1 MSKDEFR
8 TMLYSLLTPASELLQ
23 HSPRAFAAA
32 SALAADDDAVQSSS
46 QSSSAGTM
54 FNSLRDLGGSG
65 ALSGG
70 GEGNVETKSTVEQL
84 VARIFNGC
92 DADLDAR
99 GGLDFVAFKKFIA
112 QTPEVI
118 QMMESVMARHAWTPL
133 DAREHEQAA
142 AAETVRGAAAT
153 HKHSRIA

>member
-1 MSKDEFR
+1 
-8 TMLYSLLTPASELLQ
+8 MLYSLLTPASELLQ

-32 SALAADDDAVQSSS
+32 SALAADDEAVPSAPSLGAV
-46 QSSSAGTM
+46 SAG
-54 FNSLRDLGGSG
+54 LRDLGGSVRVV
-65 ALSGG
+65 
-70 GEGNVETKSTVEQL
+70 EGNVETHSTVEQL

-92 DADLDAR
+92 DTDLDAR

-142 AAETVRGAAAT
+142 AAETVRGGGE
-153 HKHSRIA
+153 R

>member
-1 MSKDEFR
+1 VSKDEFR

-32 SALAADDDAVQSSS
+32 SALAADDEAVP
-46 QSSSAGTM
+46 SAPSAAVAAGAVSA
-54 FNSLRDLGGSG
+54 SLRDLGGSVRVV
-65 ALSGG
+65 
-70 GEGNVETKSTVEQL
+70 EGNVETHSTVEQL

-142 AAETVRGAAAT
+142 AAETVRGGGEG
-153 HKHSRIA
+153 